1 MLAALGRIVVFATLV
16 TSGYFLGPSPLEGSL
31 IGGLVAGGV
40 LAIEALVGRA
50 APRRVLAGS
59 FGLLMGLVLALLA
72 GQALAPLD
80 ASIDGAVRLSL
91 AVGFGWIGLAT
102 GARRSESFSLRHV
115 RSDWEASGDSP
126 NARSTPKILDTSV
139 IIDGRIAE
147 IADAGFMEGP
157 LIIPQFV
164 LAELQQ
170 VADSSDGLKR
180 NRGRR
185 GLDMLQR
192 IQKNPVVR
200 IEIVDTDF
208 PDVKE
213 VDLKLIELAIRTEGK
228 IVTNDFNL
236 NKVAQLRGV
245 KILNINDLANCL
257 RPLVLPGEP
266 MRIFVSKEG
275 KEHGQGVGYLDDG
288 TMVVVEGGR
297 KALGR
302 TIDVNV
308 TTVLQTA
315 AGKMIFV
322 RWPEAAPDDLS
333 RKDTKPLSRRI
344 DGRNTGEIPIQN
356 ATQNG
361 ASEGGPSGGSAR
373 TSDANALPNG
383 RDADDFP
390 AASRRTAEVL
400 PIVANDGSRRNE

>member
-1 MLAALGRIVVFATLV
+1 MLAGFGRFLVLATL
-16 TSGYFLGPSPLEGSL
+16 TLGGYLLGPVPAEGAFIGALMGGGILGLE
-31 IGGLVAGGV
+31 
-40 LAIEALVGRA
+40 AIVGRT
-50 APRRVLAGS
+50 APRRVLSGS
-59 FGLLMGLVLALLA
+59 FGLMVGLLLA
-72 GQALAPLD
+72 ALAGSALATPGTPTGL
-80 ASIDGAVRLSL
+80 AIRIGL

-102 GARRSESFSLRHV
+102 GARRSDSFSLSRL
-115 RSDWEASGDSP
+115 RSDWETRAD
-126 NARSTPKILDTSV
+126 AAAAATTPKILDTSV

-147 IADAGFMEGP
+147 IAEAGFMEGP
-157 LIIPQFV
+157 LVIPQFV
-164 LAELQQ
+164 LVELQQ
-170 VADSSDGLKR
+170 VADSSDPLKR

-192 IQKNPVVR
+192 IQKNPVAP
-200 IEIVDTDF
+200 IQIVDTDF

-213 VDLKLIELAIRTEGK
+213 VDLKLIELALKTEGK

-245 KILNINDLANCL
+245 RILNINDLANCL

-297 KALGR
+297 RALGR

-322 RWPEAAPDDLS
+322 RWPEASADDLV
-333 RKDTKPLSRRI
+333 RKDSRPALR
-344 DGRNTGEIPIQN
+344 
-356 ATQNG
+356 
-361 ASEGGPSGGSAR
+361 R
-373 TSDANALPNG
+373 TDVRPNG
-383 RDADDFP
+383 NGDAQPASLRDTEEVP
-390 AASRRTAEVL
+390 LASRQTAEVL
-400 PIVANDGSRRNE
+400 PVTANGTNGRGQ

>member
-1 MLAALGRIVVFATLV
+1 MLAGFGRFLVLATLAA
-16 TSGYFLGPSPLEGSL
+16 GGSL
-31 IGGLVAGGV
+31 LGNSPVKGALLGVFAGGV
-40 LAIEALVGRA
+40 VLLLETVVGRSAPRQVLWGSVGLLVGLVLA
-50 APRRVLAGS
+50 VLAGS
-59 FGLLMGLVLALLA
+59 
-72 GQALAPLD
+72 ALAPNNTSTET
-80 ASIDGAVRLSL
+80 AIRVGL
-91 AVGFGWIGLAT
+91 AVGLGWIGLAT
-102 GARRSESFSLRHV
+102 GARRADWFSLSRL
-115 RSDWEASGDSP
+115 RSDWQASSDTFV
-126 NARSTPKILDTSV
+126 AKSTPKILDTSV

-157 LIIPQFV
+157 LVIPQFV
-164 LAELQQ
+164 LVELQQ
-170 VADSSDGLKR
+170 VADSSDPLKR

-192 IQKNPVVR
+192 IQKNPVVA
-200 IEIVDTDF
+200 IQIVDTDF

-213 VDLKLIELAIRTEGK
+213 VDLKLIELALRTEGK

-297 KALGR
+297 RALGR

-322 RWPEAAPDDLS
+322 RWPEASADDLS
-333 RKDTKPLSRRI
+333 RKETKPVMRR
-344 DGRNTGEIPIQN
+344 GE
-356 ATQNG
+356 ARHNG
-361 ASEGGPSGGSAR
+361 DSQPAS
-373 TSDANALPNG
+373 L
-383 RDADDFP
+383 RDTDEVP
-390 AASRRTAEVL
+390 LASRQTAEVL
-400 PIVANDGSRRNE
+400 PAVANGGSNRGE

>member
-1 MLAALGRIVVFATLV
+1 MLAGFGRFTVLLALTL
-16 TSGYFLGPSPLEGSL
+16 LGALMAPS
-31 IGGLVAGGV
+31 
-40 LAIEALVGRA
+40 ALVGALAGLTAGVVVLLLEALAGRS
-50 APRRVLAGS
+50 APRRVLSGS
-59 FGLLMGLVLALLA
+59 FGLLVGLILAVLA
-72 GQALAPLD
+72 GVVLAPGTTPLET
-80 ASIDGAVRLSL
+80 AVRVGLG
-91 AVGFGWIGLAT
+91 VGFGWIGFAT
-102 GARRSESFSLRHV
+102 GVKRSEGFSLRHL
-115 RSDWEASGDSP
+115 RSDWEASGDVP
-126 NARSTPKILDTSV
+126 AAANAPKILDTSV

-147 IADAGFMEGP
+147 IVEAGFMEGP
-157 LIIPQFV
+157 LVIPQFV
-164 LAELQQ
+164 LVELQQ
-170 VADSSDGLKR
+170 VADSSDPLKR

-192 IQKNPVVR
+192 IQKNPVTP
-200 IEIVDTDF
+200 IQIVDTDF
-208 PDVKE
+208 ADVKE
-213 VDLKLIELAIRTEGK
+213 VDLKLIELALRTEGK

-297 KALGR
+297 RALGR

-322 RWPEAAPDDLS
+322 RWPDAPADELS
-333 RKDTKPLSRRI
+333 RKDTRPVLRRNDSKI
-344 DGRNTGEIPIQN
+344 TAEMPV
-356 ATQNG
+356 
-361 ASEGGPSGGSAR
+361 
-373 TSDANALPNG
+373 ANASL
-383 RDADDFP
+383 RDTDEVP
-390 AASRRTAEVL
+390 LASRQTAEAL
-400 PIVANDGSRRNE
+400 PLVANGTTNRGE

>member
-1 MLAALGRIVVFATLV
+1 MLAGFGRFLVLATFTAV
-16 TSGYFLGPSPLEGSL
+16 GAMMAPNPLEGAL
-31 IGGLVAGGV
+31 LGALAGSSV
-40 LAIEALVGRA
+40 LAMEALTFRGT
-50 APRRVLAGS
+50 PRQILSGS
-59 FGLLMGLVLALLA
+59 FGLLVGLVLAALA
-72 GQALAPLD
+72 GTVLGPGATPFET
-80 ASIDGAVRLSL
+80 AVRIGLG
-91 AVGFGWIGLAT
+91 VGLGWVGLAT
-102 GARRSESFSLRHV
+102 GVRRADAFSLAGL
-115 RSDWEASGDSP
+115 RSDWD
-126 NARSTPKILDTSV
+126 RSAEVPAAANTPKILDTSV

-147 IADAGFMEGP
+147 IVEAGFMEGP

-164 LAELQQ
+164 LVELQQ
-170 VADSSDGLKR
+170 VADSSDPLKR

-192 IQKNPVVR
+192 IQKNPVTA
-200 IEIVDTDF
+200 IQIVDTDF
-208 PDVKE
+208 SGLKE

-297 KALGR
+297 RALGR
-302 TIDVNV
+302 TIDVSV

-322 RWPEAAPDDLS
+322 RWPDALAEELS
-333 RKDTKPLSRRI
+333 RKDTRPVLRRTEV
-344 DGRNTGEIPIQN
+344 R
-356 ATQNG
+356 NG
-361 ASEGGPSGGSAR
+361 AETPAQGPRDQEEVPLAAR
-373 TSDANALPNG
+373 QTAEALPRAANG
-383 RDADDFP
+383 TTRG
-390 AASRRTAEVL
+390 E
-400 PIVANDGSRRNE
+400 

>member
-1 MLAALGRIVVFATLV
+1 MLAGFSRFLV
-16 TSGYFLGPSPLEGSL
+16 LVIFLAGGYALGPSPAEGAL
-31 IGGLVAGGV
+31 AGLVTGGAV
-40 LAIEALVGRA
+40 LFLEALVGRS
-50 APRRVLAGS
+50 APRQVLSGSFGLFVGLGLAVLAGS
-59 FGLLMGLVLALLA
+59 ALS
-72 GQALAPLD
+72 PMD
-80 ASIDGAVRLSL
+80 PSIETAVRLSL
-91 AVGFGWIGLAT
+91 ALGLGWIGLAT
-102 GARRSESFSLRHV
+102 GARRADAFSLARL
-115 RSDWEASGDSP
+115 RSDWEARADTVV
-126 NARSTPKILDTSV
+126 AQSTPKILDTSV

-157 LIIPQFV
+157 LVIPQFV
-164 LAELQQ
+164 LVELQQ
-170 VADSSDGLKR
+170 VADSSDPLKR

-192 IQKNPVVR
+192 IQQNPVTT
-200 IEIVDTDF
+200 IQIVDTDF

-213 VDLKLIELAIRTEGK
+213 VDLKLIELAIKVEGK

-245 KILNINDLANCL
+245 RILNINDLANCL

-322 RWPEAAPDDLS
+322 RWPEAQADEFS
-333 RKDTKPLSRRI
+333 RKDARPVMRRN
-344 DGRNTGEIPIQN
+344 DAKG
-356 ATQNG
+356 NG
-361 ASEGGPSGGSAR
+361 
-373 TSDANALPNG
+373 DAH
-383 RDADDFP
+383 
-390 AASRRTAEVL
+390 AASLRDTDEVPLASRDTAEVL
-400 PIVANDGSRRNE
+400 PAVANGRSNRGE

>member
-1 MLAALGRIVVFATLV
+1 MLAGFGRFLVLGTFTSLGAWLAPNTLAGAALGVLV
-16 TSGYFLGPSPLEGSL
+16 GST
-31 IGGLVAGGV
+31 V
-40 LAIEALVGRA
+40 LALEAIAGKG
-50 APRRVLAGS
+50 APRQLLSGS
-59 FGLLMGLVLALLA
+59 FGLLVGLVLAALTSSV
-72 GQALAPLD
+72 LAPGTTSLE
-80 ASIDGAVRLSL
+80 AAVRVGL
-91 AVGFGWIGLAT
+91 AIGFGWVGLAT
-102 GARRSESFSLRHV
+102 GVKRSHAFSLSRL
-115 RSDWEASGDSP
+115 RSDWESSAEVTK
-126 NARSTPKILDTSV
+126 AATTPKILDTSV

-147 IADAGFMEGP
+147 IVEAGFMEGP
-157 LIIPQFV
+157 LVIPQFV
-164 LAELQQ
+164 LVELQQ
-170 VADSSDGLKR
+170 VADSSDPLKR

-192 IQKNPVVR
+192 IQKNSVTA
-200 IEIVDTDF
+200 IQIVDTDF
-208 PDVKE
+208 ADVKE

-297 KALGR
+297 RALGR

-322 RWPEAAPDDLS
+322 RWPDAPAEELS
-333 RKDTKPLSRRI
+333 RKDTRPVLRRTDLKNTAEMPPASLRDTEEVPLASRQ
-344 DGRNTGEIPIQN
+344 TAE
-356 ATQNG
+356 
-361 ASEGGPSGGSAR
+361 
-373 TSDANALPNG
+373 ALP
-383 RDADDFP
+383 
-390 AASRRTAEVL
+390 L
-400 PIVANDGSRRNE
+400 VANGTSNRVP

>member
-1 MLAALGRIVVFATLV
+1 MLAGFGRFLVLAVLVLGGALLAPTASAGALG
-16 TSGYFLGPSPLEGSL
+16 G
-31 IGGLVAGGV
+31 
-40 LAIEALVGRA
+40 ALVGGAVLVVETLVGRT
-50 APRRVLAGS
+50 APRRVLSAS
-59 FGLLMGLVLALLA
+59 FGLLLGLGLAVLA
-72 GQALAPLD
+72 GMALAPVES
-80 ASIDGAVRLSL
+80 ATGTIVRLGL
-91 AVGFGWIGLAT
+91 AVGLGWIGLAT
-102 GARRSESFSLRHV
+102 GARRSDSFSLSRL
-115 RSDWEASGDSP
+115 RSDWEAQADNLG
-126 NARSTPKILDTSV
+126 ATSTPKILDTSV

-157 LIIPQFV
+157 LVIPQFV
-164 LAELQQ
+164 LVELQQ
-170 VADSSDGLKR
+170 VADSSDPLKR

-192 IQKNPVVR
+192 IQKNPVVP
-200 IEIVDTDF
+200 IQIVDTDF

-213 VDLKLIELAIRTEGK
+213 VDLKLIELALKTEGK

-297 KALGR
+297 RALGR

-322 RWPEAAPDDLS
+322 RWPEAPADDLS
-333 RKDTKPLSRRI
+333 RTKDARPALRRT
-344 DGRNTGEIPIQN
+344 DLKT
-356 ATQNG
+356 NG
-361 ASEGGPSGGSAR
+361 NGNGNG
-373 TSDANALPNG
+373 DAQ
-383 RDADDFP
+383 
-390 AASRRTAEVL
+390 AASLRDTDEVPLASRQTAEQL
-400 PIVANDGSRRNE
+400 PVVASGTTNRGQ

>member
-1 MLAALGRIVVFATLV
+1 MLAGFGRTLV
-16 TSGYFLGPSPLEGSL
+16 LLTLVGGGYLLGPSPLAGAF
-31 IGGLVAGGV
+31 GGAVVGAVV
-40 LAIEALVGRA
+40 LALESVVART
-50 APRRVLAGS
+50 APRRVLSGS
-59 FGLLMGLVLALLA
+59 FGLMVGLVLAILA
-72 GQALAPLD
+72 GAALPPLETN
-80 ASIDGAVRLSL
+80 AAILIRLGL
-91 AVGFGWIGLAT
+91 AVGLGWIGLVT
-102 GARRSESFSLRHV
+102 GTRRSAAFSLSRL
-115 RSDWEASGDSP
+115 RTDWESRGETLSEA
-126 NARSTPKILDTSV
+126 STPKILDTSV

-157 LIIPQFV
+157 LVIPQFV
-164 LAELQQ
+164 LVELQQ
-170 VADSSDGLKR
+170 VADSSDPLKR

-192 IQKNPVVR
+192 IQKNPVVP
-200 IEIVDTDF
+200 IQIVDTDF

-213 VDLKLIELAIRTEGK
+213 VDLKLIELALRTEGK

-302 TIDVNV
+302 TIDVSV

-322 RWPEAAPDDLS
+322 RWPEASADDLT
-333 RKDTKPLSRRI
+333 RKDPRPTLRRAEAKTN
-344 DGRNTGEIPIQN
+344 GNGE
-356 ATQNG
+356 AH
-361 ASEGGPSGGSAR
+361 
-373 TSDANALPNG
+373 
-383 RDADDFP
+383 
-390 AASRRTAEVL
+390 AASQRDTEEVPLASRQTAEQL
-400 PIVANDGSRRNE
+400 PLAANGTTNRSE

>member
-1 MLAALGRIVVFATLV
+1 MLAGFGRFLVLLTLAILGALMA
-16 TSGYFLGPSPLEGSL
+16 PAPLAGAL
-31 IGGLVAGGV
+31 AGAIAGGAV
-40 LAIEALVGRA
+40 LALEALAGKS
-50 APRRVLAGS
+50 APRRVLSGS
-59 FGLLMGLVLALLA
+59 FGLLVGLVLAALA
-72 GQALAPLD
+72 GAVLAPGTTPLETT
-80 ASIDGAVRLSL
+80 VR
-91 AVGFGWIGLAT
+91 VGLGVGLGWIGFAT
-102 GARRSESFSLRHV
+102 GVKRSEGFSLRYL
-115 RSDWEASGDSP
+115 RTDWEASADVP
-126 NARSTPKILDTSV
+126 VASTAPKILDTSV

-147 IADAGFMEGP
+147 IVEAGFMEGP
-157 LIIPQFV
+157 LVIPQFV
-164 LAELQQ
+164 LVELQQ
-170 VADSSDGLKR
+170 VADSSDPLKR

-192 IQKNPVVR
+192 IQKNPVTP
-200 IEIVDTDF
+200 IQIVDTDF
-208 PDVKE
+208 ADVKE
-213 VDLKLIELAIRTEGK
+213 VDLKLIELALRTEGK

-297 KALGR
+297 RALGR

-322 RWPEAAPDDLS
+322 RWPDAPAEELS
-333 RKDTKPLSRRI
+333 RKDTRPVLRRSDSRI
-344 DGRNTGEIPIQN
+344 TAEMPV
-356 ATQNG
+356 
-361 ASEGGPSGGSAR
+361 
-373 TSDANALPNG
+373 ANASL
-383 RDADDFP
+383 RDTDEVP
-390 AASRRTAEVL
+390 LASRQTAEAL
-400 PIVANDGSRRNE
+400 PLVANGTTNRAD

>member
-1 MLAALGRIVVFATLV
+1 MFGRLLVAIALATG
-16 TSGYFLGPSPLEGSL
+16 GYLLGPSPVDGLVIGLL
-31 IGGLVAGGV
+31 IG
-40 LAIEALVGRA
+40 ALVFVVEVMVGQS
-50 APRRVLAGS
+50 APRQVAAGA
-59 FGLLMGLVLALLA
+59 FGLLVGLLLAFLAGATLSLPGSASGMGLRV
-72 GQALAPLD
+72 ALA
-80 ASIDGAVRLSL
+80 I
-91 AVGFGWIGLAT
+91 GFGWIGLA
-102 GARRSESFSLRHV
+102 GGVRHAGGFSLARLRSGWEA
-115 RSDWEASGDSP
+115 RSDGALAQSP
-126 NARSTPKILDTSV
+126 PKILDTSV

-147 IADAGFMEGP
+147 IAEAGFMEGP
-157 LIIPQFV
+157 LVIPQFV
-164 LAELQQ
+164 LVELQQ
-170 VADSSDGLKR
+170 VADSSDPLKR

-192 IQKNPVVR
+192 IQKNPVVA

-208 PDVKE
+208 PEVRE
-213 VDLKLIELAIRTEGK
+213 VDLKLIELAIKMEGK

-266 MRIFVSKEG
+266 MRIFVSREG

-322 RWPEAAPDDLS
+322 RWPEALPDDLS
-333 RKDTKPLSRRI
+333 RKDTKPVLRR
-344 DGRNTGEIPIQN
+344 NHGE
-356 ATQNG
+356 
-361 ASEGGPSGGSAR
+361 SGSAGLR
-373 TSDANALPNG
+373 AT
-383 RDADDFP
+383 DDIVP
-390 AASRRTAEVL
+390 ASARQTAEVL
-400 PIVANDGSRRNE
+400 KVAVNDGSNPGE

>member
-1 MLAALGRIVVFATLV
+1 MLAGFGRVLV
-16 TSGYFLGPSPLEGSL
+16 AAVLAAGGYFFGPSPSEGMGIGLALAGLIFAFEMAAGRSEPRNLAASSL
-31 IGGLVAGGV
+31 GLLVGLV
-40 LAIEALVGRA
+40 IALLTGA
-50 APRRVLAGS
+50 T
-59 FGLLMGLVLALLA
+59 LALPASGAGLGLRLA
-72 GQALAPLD
+72 
-80 ASIDGAVRLSL
+80 L
-91 AVGFGWIGLAT
+91 AVGFGWIGLAL
-102 GARRSESFSLRHV
+102 GARHAPWFSLGRL
-115 RSDWEASGDSP
+115 RSDWESKTELVVD
-126 NARSTPKILDTSV
+126 RSTPKILDTSV

-147 IADAGFMEGP
+147 IAEAGFMQGP

-164 LAELQQ
+164 LVELQQ
-170 VADSSDGLKR
+170 VADSSDPLKR

-185 GLDMLQR
+185 GLDMLHR
-192 IQKNPVVR
+192 IQKNPVVA
-200 IEIVDTDF
+200 IEIVDMDF
-208 PDVKE
+208 PEVRE
-213 VDLKLIELAIRTEGK
+213 VDLKLIELAIKLEGK

-245 KILNINDLANCL
+245 SILNINDLANCL

-322 RWPEAAPDDLS
+322 RWPEAPADDLS
-333 RKDTKPLSRRI
+333 RKDTKPVLRRSF
-344 DGRNTGEIPIQN
+344 DTRG
-356 ATQNG
+356 NG
-361 ASEGGPSGGSAR
+361 DALAPGQRSTDEGVGVPSSAR
-373 TSDANALPNG
+373 QTGDVLK
-383 RDADDFP
+383 P
-390 AASRRTAEVL
+390 AVG
-400 PIVANDGSRRNE
+400 DGSGRSE

>member
-1 MLAALGRIVVFATLV
+1 MLAGFGRFLVLATLV
-16 TSGYFLGPSPLEGSL
+16 TGGALLAPSPAAGALAGAL
-31 IGGLVAGGV
+31 VGGVV
-40 LAIEALVGRA
+40 LAIETMVGRT
-50 APRRVLAGS
+50 APRRVLSAS
-59 FGLLMGLVLALLA
+59 FGLLVGLGLAALA
-72 GQALAPLD
+72 GMALAPMES
-80 ASIDGAVRLSL
+80 ATGTIVRLGL
-91 AVGFGWIGLAT
+91 AVGLGWIGLAT
-102 GARRSESFSLRHV
+102 GARRSDSFSLSRL
-115 RSDWEASGDSP
+115 RSDWEAPADSVG
-126 NARSTPKILDTSV
+126 ASSTPKILDTSV

-157 LIIPQFV
+157 LVIPQFV
-164 LAELQQ
+164 LVELQQ
-170 VADSSDGLKR
+170 VADSSDPLKR

-192 IQKNPVVR
+192 IQKNPVVP
-200 IEIVDTDF
+200 IQIVDTDF

-213 VDLKLIELAIRTEGK
+213 VDLKLIELALKTEGK

-322 RWPEAAPDDLS
+322 RWPEAPADDLARS
-333 RKDTKPLSRRI
+333 KDTRPAMRR
-344 DGRNTGEIPIQN
+344 T
-356 ATQNG
+356 NG
-361 ASEGGPSGGSAR
+361 NGNGNG
-373 TSDANALPNG
+373 DAQ
-383 RDADDFP
+383 
-390 AASRRTAEVL
+390 AASLRDTEEVPLASRQTAEQL
-400 PIVANDGSRRNE
+400 PAVANGTTNRGQ

>member
-1 MLAALGRIVVFATLV
+1 MLAGFGRLLVLITFTSLGAVTAPSLSGGAL
-16 TSGYFLGPSPLEGSL
+16 LGAF
-31 IGGLVAGGV
+31 AGGAV
-40 LAIEALVGRA
+40 LVLEALAGKG
-50 APRRVLAGS
+50 APRQILSGS
-59 FGLLMGLVLALLA
+59 FGLLVGLVLA
-72 GQALAPLD
+72 ALASSVLAPGTSALE
-80 ASIDGAVRLSL
+80 AGVRVALGL
-91 AVGFGWIGLAT
+91 GLGWIGLAT
-102 GARRSESFSLRHV
+102 GVKRADAFSLARL
-115 RSDWEASGDSP
+115 RSDWEATADVP
-126 NARSTPKILDTSV
+126 AAATTPKILDTSV

-147 IADAGFMEGP
+147 IAEAGFMEGP

-164 LAELQQ
+164 LVELQQ
-170 VADSSDGLKR
+170 VADSSDPLRR

-192 IQKNPVVR
+192 IQKNPVTA
-200 IEIVDTDF
+200 IQIVDTDF

-213 VDLKLIELAIRTEGK
+213 VDLKLIELAIKAGGK

-297 KALGR
+297 RALGR

-322 RWPEAAPDDLS
+322 RWPDAPADDLS
-333 RKDTKPLSRRI
+333 RKDTKPVLRRG
-344 DGRNTGEIPIQN
+344 DLRNTAEMPP
-356 ATQNG
+356 
-361 ASEGGPSGGSAR
+361 ASLRDTEEVPLASRQTAE
-373 TSDANALPNG
+373 ALPLA
-383 RDADDFP
+383 ADGTTNRIP
-390 AASRRTAEVL
+390 
-400 PIVANDGSRRNE
+400 

>member
-1 MLAALGRIVVFATLV
+1 MLTGFGRLLVLATMAAA
-16 TSGYFLGPSPLEGSL
+16 GSL
-31 IGGLVAGGV
+31 ILPAGWTGALIGLFVGAAFVVLETAVAKSAPRQVLAGAFGLLVGLVLASLAGGV
-40 LAIEALVGRA
+40 LAPGEHRA
-50 APRRVLAGS
+50 ETGTRLA
-59 FGLLMGLVLALLA
+59 
-72 GQALAPLD
+72 
-80 ASIDGAVRLSL
+80 L

-102 GARRSESFSLRHV
+102 GARHANRFSLARL
-115 RSDWEASGDSP
+115 RADWEAQADAPVGPSI
-126 NARSTPKILDTSV
+126 PKILDTSV

-157 LIIPQFV
+157 LVIPQFV
-164 LAELQQ
+164 LVELQQ
-170 VADSSDGLKR
+170 VADSSDPLKR

-192 IQKNPVVR
+192 IQKNPVVA
-200 IEIVDTDF
+200 IQIVDTDF
-208 PDVKE
+208 PEIRE
-213 VDLKLIELAIRTEGK
+213 VDLKLIELALRLDGK

-297 KALGR
+297 RALGR

-322 RWPEAAPDDLS
+322 RWPEAPADDLS
-333 RKDTKPLSRRI
+333 RKDTKPVLRRGESRGVVAELHAATKDTEEVPVASSAAGEVRSAAGNGPASRI
-344 DGRNTGEIPIQN
+344 D
-356 ATQNG
+356 
-361 ASEGGPSGGSAR
+361 
-373 TSDANALPNG
+373 
-383 RDADDFP
+383 
-390 AASRRTAEVL
+390 
-400 PIVANDGSRRNE
+400 

>member
-1 MLAALGRIVVFATLV
+1 MLAGFGRFLVLATLV
-16 TSGYFLGPSPLEGSL
+16 TGGALLAPSPAAGALAGAL
-31 IGGLVAGGV
+31 VGGVV
-40 LAIEALVGRA
+40 LAIETMVGRT
-50 APRRVLAGS
+50 APRRVLSAS
-59 FGLLMGLVLALLA
+59 FGLLVGLGLAALA
-72 GQALAPLD
+72 GMALAPMES
-80 ASIDGAVRLSL
+80 ATGTIVRLGL
-91 AVGFGWIGLAT
+91 AVGLGWIGLAT
-102 GARRSESFSLRHV
+102 GARRSDSFSLSRL
-115 RSDWEASGDSP
+115 RSDWEAPADSVG
-126 NARSTPKILDTSV
+126 ASSTPKILDTSV

-157 LIIPQFV
+157 LVIPQFV
-164 LAELQQ
+164 LVELQQ
-170 VADSSDGLKR
+170 VADSSDPLKR

-192 IQKNPVVR
+192 IQKNPVVP
-200 IEIVDTDF
+200 IQIVDTDF

-213 VDLKLIELAIRTEGK
+213 VDLKLIELALKTEGK

-322 RWPEAAPDDLS
+322 RWPEAPADDLTRS
-333 RKDTKPLSRRI
+333 KDTRPAMRR
-344 DGRNTGEIPIQN
+344 T
-356 ATQNG
+356 NG
-361 ASEGGPSGGSAR
+361 NGNGNG
-373 TSDANALPNG
+373 DAQ
-383 RDADDFP
+383 
-390 AASRRTAEVL
+390 AASLRDTEEVPLASRQTAEQL
-400 PIVANDGSRRNE
+400 PAVANGTTNRGQ

>member
-1 MLAALGRIVVFATLV
+1 MLAA
-16 TSGYFLGPSPLEGSL
+16 
-31 IGGLVAGGV
+31 
-40 LAIEALVGRA
+40 VGRA
-50 APRRVLAGS
+50 LVVGGLALGGYVLSGSAAISVAGLVIGLVVLAVESVVANSDARAVLSGS
-59 FGLLMGLVLALLA
+59 FGLLIGLGLATLA
-72 GQALAPLD
+72 GASLAPLPT
-80 ASIDGAVRLSL
+80 AEGTLIRLSL
-91 AVGFGWIGLAT
+91 VAGFGWIGLAT
-102 GARRSESFSLRHV
+102 GARRFRSFSLATLRA
-115 RSDWEASGDSP
+115 DWEIKPAAP
-126 NARSTPKILDTSV
+126 IKKTTPKILDTSV

-147 IADAGFMEGP
+147 IAEAGFIEGP
-157 LIIPQFV
+157 LVIPQFV
-164 LAELQQ
+164 LVELQQ
-170 VADSSDGLKR
+170 VADSSDPLKR

-192 IQKNPVVR
+192 IQKNPVVP
-200 IEIVDTDF
+200 IQIVDTDF
-208 PDVKE
+208 HEVKE
-213 VDLKLIELAIRTEGK
+213 VDLKLIELAIRSEGK

-297 KALGR
+297 RALGR

-322 RWPEAAPDDLS
+322 RWPEAPPDDLS
-333 RKDTKPLSRRI
+333 RKDTRPIARRGDSGRITAETPVATVRDNDEVPLSARQ
-344 DGRNTGEIPIQN
+344 TVEVLP
-356 ATQNG
+356 AV
-361 ASEGGPSGGSAR
+361 ASGGSNR
-373 TSDANALPNG
+373 G
-383 RDADDFP
+383 
-390 AASRRTAEVL
+390 E
-400 PIVANDGSRRNE
+400 

>member
-1 MLAALGRIVVFATLV
+1 MLAGFGRFLVLATLV
-16 TSGYFLGPSPLEGSL
+16 LGGGLLGPSPGE
-31 IGGLVAGGV
+31 GV
-40 LAIEALVGRA
+40 LVGASIGVAVLGIETMVGRA
-50 APRRVLAGS
+50 APRRVLSAS
-59 FGLLMGLVLALLA
+59 FGLMVGLFLAVLA
-72 GQALAPLD
+72 GMALAPVGT
-80 ASIDGAVRLSL
+80 ATGTIVRFGL
-91 AVGFGWIGLAT
+91 AVGLGWIGLAT
-102 GARRSESFSLRHV
+102 GARRADSFSLSRL
-115 RSDWEASGDSP
+115 RSDWEAQAD
-126 NARSTPKILDTSV
+126 NLAVESTAKILDTSV

-157 LIIPQFV
+157 LVIPQFV
-164 LAELQQ
+164 LVELQQ
-170 VADSSDGLKR
+170 VADSSDPLKR

-192 IQKNPVVR
+192 IQKNPVVP
-200 IEIVDTDF
+200 IQIVDTDF

-213 VDLKLIELAIRTEGK
+213 VDLKLIELALKTGGK

-322 RWPEAAPDDLS
+322 RWPEAPADDLT
-333 RKDTKPLSRRI
+333 RKDARPAMRRT
-344 DGRNTGEIPIQN
+344 DAKT
-356 ATQNG
+356 NG
-361 ASEGGPSGGSAR
+361 SGNG
-373 TSDANALPNG
+373 DAH
-383 RDADDFP
+383 
-390 AASRRTAEVL
+390 AASLRDTEEVPLASRETAEQL
-400 PIVANDGSRRNE
+400 PAVANGSSNRGR

>member
-1 MLAALGRIVVFATLV
+1 MLAGLGRFLVLATLCALGYAF
-16 TSGYFLGPSPLEGSL
+16 GPSSL
-31 IGGLVAGGV
+31 IGTLAGLASGVLVVIVEAAVSRSTPRQIVAGSLG
-40 LAIEALVGRA
+40 LFLGLLIA
-50 APRRVLAGS
+50 VLAGTAIS
-59 FGLLMGLVLALLA
+59 STGSPVETGLRLGLALGL
-72 GQALAPLD
+72 
-80 ASIDGAVRLSL
+80 
-91 AVGFGWIGLAT
+91 GWIGLTT
-102 GARRSESFSLRHV
+102 GVRRSDSFSIARF
-115 RSDWEASGDSP
+115 RSEWEARPD
-126 NARSTPKILDTSV
+126 AVATASTPKILDTSV

-157 LIIPQFV
+157 LVIPQFV
-164 LAELQQ
+164 LVELQQ
-170 VADSSDGLKR
+170 VADSSDPLKR

-192 IQKNPVVR
+192 IQKNPVTP
-200 IEIVDTDF
+200 IQIVDTDF

-213 VDLKLIELAIRTEGK
+213 VDLKLIELAIRMEGK

-322 RWPEAAPDDLS
+322 RWPEAPAEELS
-333 RKDTKPLSRRI
+333 RNTRPALRRAEA
-344 DGRNTGEIPIQN
+344 RN
-356 ATQNG
+356 ATDVH
-361 ASEGGPSGGSAR
+361 ASSLRDTEEVPLASRQTAE
-373 TSDANALPNG
+373 ALPLAANG
-383 RDADDFP
+383 TTNRV
-390 AASRRTAEVL
+390 E
-400 PIVANDGSRRNE
+400 

>member
-1 MLAALGRIVVFATLV
+1 MLAGFGRFLVLLTLAILGALMA
-16 TSGYFLGPSPLEGSL
+16 PAPLAGAL
-31 IGGLVAGGV
+31 AGAIAGGAV
-40 LAIEALVGRA
+40 LALEALAGKS
-50 APRRVLAGS
+50 APRRVLSGS
-59 FGLLMGLVLALLA
+59 FGLLVGLVLAALA
-72 GQALAPLD
+72 GAVLAPGTTPLETT
-80 ASIDGAVRLSL
+80 VR
-91 AVGFGWIGLAT
+91 VGLGVGLGWIGFAT
-102 GARRSESFSLRHV
+102 GVKRSEGFSLRYL
-115 RSDWEASGDSP
+115 RTDWEASADVP
-126 NARSTPKILDTSV
+126 VASTAPKILDTSV

-147 IADAGFMEGP
+147 IVEAGFMEGP
-157 LIIPQFV
+157 LVIPQFV
-164 LAELQQ
+164 LVELQQ
-170 VADSSDGLKR
+170 VADSSDPLKR

-192 IQKNPVVR
+192 IQKNPVTP
-200 IEIVDTDF
+200 IQIVDTDF
-208 PDVKE
+208 AEVKE
-213 VDLKLIELAIRTEGK
+213 VDLKLIELALRTEGK

-297 KALGR
+297 RALGR

-322 RWPEAAPDDLS
+322 RWPDAPAEELS
-333 RKDTKPLSRRI
+333 RKDTRPVLRRSDSRI
-344 DGRNTGEIPIQN
+344 TAEMPV
-356 ATQNG
+356 
-361 ASEGGPSGGSAR
+361 
-373 TSDANALPNG
+373 ANASL
-383 RDADDFP
+383 RDTDEVP
-390 AASRRTAEVL
+390 LASRQTAEAL
-400 PIVANDGSRRNE
+400 PLVANGTTNRAD

>member
-1 MLAALGRIVVFATLV
+1 MLAGVGRFLVLGSLTAF
-16 TSGYFLGPSPLEGSL
+16 GYAFGPSPLAGAS
-31 IGGLVAGGV
+31 IGFVSGGCV
-40 LAIEALVGRA
+40 LLAEAAVGRRS
-50 APRRVLAGS
+50 PREILSGS
-59 FGLLMGLVLALLA
+59 FGLLIGLVLAGLA
-72 GQALAPLD
+72 GGAIALEGGVVGTA
-80 ASIDGAVRLSL
+80 IRLGL
-91 AVGFGWIGLAT
+91 AVGLGWIGLAT
-102 GARRSESFSLRHV
+102 GVRRADSFSLARL
-115 RSDWEASGDSP
+115 RSEWDAPATSLGPQSM
-126 NARSTPKILDTSV
+126 PKILDTSV

-147 IADAGFMEGP
+147 IAEAGFMEGP
-157 LIIPQFV
+157 LLIPQFV
-164 LAELQQ
+164 LVELQQ
-170 VADSSDGLKR
+170 VADSSDPLKR

-185 GLDMLQR
+185 GLDMLHR
-192 IQKNPVVR
+192 LQKNLVAP
-200 IEIVDTDF
+200 IEIIDTDF
-208 PDVKE
+208 PGVKE

-322 RWPEAAPDDLS
+322 RWPEAPAEELS
-333 RKDTKPLSRRI
+333 RKDARPTIRRN
-344 DGRNTGEIPIQN
+344 DGRNTGEVQL
-356 ATQNG
+356 
-361 ASEGGPSGGSAR
+361 ASLRDTEELPLASR
-373 TSDANALPNG
+373 QTVEALPLLKNG
-383 RDADDFP
+383 
-390 AASRRTAEVL
+390 TT
-400 PIVANDGSRRNE
+400 DGTE

>member
-1 MLAALGRIVVFATLV
+1 MLAAFGRFLVLATLA
-16 TSGYFLGPSPLEGSL
+16 TGGFLLGPSPVTGAAFGALAAAL
-31 IGGLVAGGV
+31 V
-40 LAIEALVGRA
+40 LAIELALA
-50 APRRVLAGS
+50 QSTPRQVLSAS
-59 FGLLMGLVLALLA
+59 FGLLIGLTLAVLASSA
-72 GQALAPLD
+72 FASTN
-80 ASIDGAVRLSL
+80 ASIDSAVRLAL
-91 AVGFGWIGLAT
+91 AVGFGWLGLAT
-102 GARRSESFSLRHV
+102 GARRSDSFSLKSL
-115 RSDWEASGDSP
+115 RSDWEGQTLEVIAK
-126 NARSTPKILDTSV
+126 STPKILDTSV

-157 LIIPQFV
+157 LVIPQFV
-164 LAELQQ
+164 LVELQQ
-170 VADSSDGLKR
+170 VADSSDPLKR

-192 IQKNPVVR
+192 IQKNPVVA

-213 VDLKLIELAIRTEGK
+213 VDLKLIELAIKMHGK

-275 KEHGQGVGYLDDG
+275 KEQGQGVGYLDDG

-333 RKDTKPLSRRI
+333 RKDTKPILRRT
-344 DGRNTGEIPIQN
+344 DGRNSGEIQTMQRSSDDVPL
-356 ATQNG
+356 
-361 ASEGGPSGGSAR
+361 SAR
-373 TSDANALPNG
+373 Q
-383 RDADDFP
+383 
-390 AASRRTAEVL
+390 TAEVI
-400 PIVANDGSRRNE
+400 PVAATGTSHRD

>member
-1 MLAALGRIVVFATLV
+1 MLTGLGRFLVIATLATAGAALAPAPAT
-16 TSGYFLGPSPLEGSL
+16 GAL
-31 IGGLVAGGV
+31 IGMAMGGAFV
-40 LAIEALVGRA
+40 AIEMLVGKST
-50 APRRVLAGS
+50 PRQVLAGA
-59 FGLLMGLVLALLA
+59 FGLMAGLVIATLA
-72 GQALAPLD
+72 GGILAPGELPLET
-80 ASIDGAVRLSL
+80 GTRLAL
-91 AVGFGWIGLAT
+91 AVGFGWIGLVT
-102 GARRSESFSLRHV
+102 GARHASRFSLSRL
-115 RSDWEASGDSP
+115 RADWEAQADAPPAPSI
-126 NARSTPKILDTSV
+126 PKILDTSV

-157 LIIPQFV
+157 LVIAQFV
-164 LAELQQ
+164 LTELQQ
-170 VADSSDGLKR
+170 VADSSDPLKR

-192 IQKNPVVR
+192 IQKNPVIAVQ
-200 IEIVDTDF
+200 IVDTDF
-208 PDVKE
+208 PEVKE
-213 VDLKLIELAIRTEGK
+213 VDLKLIELALRMDGK

-322 RWPEAAPDDLS
+322 RWPEASADDLS
-333 RKDTKPLSRRI
+333 RKETKPVLRRAEA
-344 DGRNTGEIPIQN
+344 RNVIADLHA
-356 ATQNG
+356 ATKDTEEVPVATD
-361 ASEGGPSGGSAR
+361 ASEGLRTGTDNGP
-373 TSDANALPNG
+373 
-383 RDADDFP
+383 
-390 AASRRTAEVL
+390 SRRTE
-400 PIVANDGSRRNE
+400 

>member
-1 MLAALGRIVVFATLV
+1 MLAGFSRFLV
-16 TSGYFLGPSPLEGSL
+16 LVAFSAGGYALGPSPGEGAL
-31 IGGLVAGGV
+31 GGLVTGGV
-40 LAIEALVGRA
+40 VLFLEALVGRS
-50 APRRVLAGS
+50 APRQVLSGSFGLFVGLGLAVLAGS
-59 FGLLMGLVLALLA
+59 ALS
-72 GQALAPLD
+72 PRD
-80 ASIDGAVRLSL
+80 PSIETAVRLGL
-91 AVGFGWIGLAT
+91 AVGLGWIGLAT
-102 GARRSESFSLRHV
+102 GARRADSFSLARL
-115 RSDWEASGDSP
+115 RSDWQASAD
-126 NARSTPKILDTSV
+126 AVIAQSTPKILDTSV

-157 LIIPQFV
+157 LVIPQFV
-164 LAELQQ
+164 LVELQQ
-170 VADSSDGLKR
+170 VADSSDPLKR

-192 IQKNPVVR
+192 IQKNPVVA
-200 IEIVDTDF
+200 IQIVDTDF

-322 RWPEAAPDDLS
+322 RWPEAPADEFS
-333 RKDTKPLSRRI
+333 RKDARPVVRRN
-344 DGRNTGEIPIQN
+344 DAKG
-356 ATQNG
+356 NG
-361 ASEGGPSGGSAR
+361 DAHAAS
-373 TSDANALPNG
+373 L
-383 RDADDFP
+383 RDTDEVP
-390 AASRRTAEVL
+390 VAASRETAEVL
-400 PIVANDGSRRNE
+400 PAVANGRSNRGE

>member
-1 MLAALGRIVVFATLV
+1 MLAGFGRLLVLITFTSLGAVTAPSLSGGAL
-16 TSGYFLGPSPLEGSL
+16 LGAF
-31 IGGLVAGGV
+31 AGGAV
-40 LAIEALVGRA
+40 LVLEALAGKG
-50 APRRVLAGS
+50 APRQILSGS
-59 FGLLMGLVLALLA
+59 FGLLVGLVLA
-72 GQALAPLD
+72 ALASSVLAPGTSALE
-80 ASIDGAVRLSL
+80 AGVRVALGL
-91 AVGFGWIGLAT
+91 GLGWIGLAT
-102 GARRSESFSLRHV
+102 GVKRADAFSLARL
-115 RSDWEASGDSP
+115 RSDWEATADVP
-126 NARSTPKILDTSV
+126 AAATTPKILDTSV

-147 IADAGFMEGP
+147 IAEAGFMEGP

-164 LAELQQ
+164 LVELQQ
-170 VADSSDGLKR
+170 VADSSDPLRR

-192 IQKNPVVR
+192 IQKNPVTA
-200 IEIVDTDF
+200 IQIVDTDF

-213 VDLKLIELAIRTEGK
+213 VDLKLIELAIKAGGK

-297 KALGR
+297 RALGR

-322 RWPEAAPDDLS
+322 RWPDAPADDLS
-333 RKDTKPLSRRI
+333 RKDTKPVLRRA
-344 DGRNTGEIPIQN
+344 DLRNTAEMPP
-356 ATQNG
+356 
-361 ASEGGPSGGSAR
+361 ASLRDTEEVPLASRQTAE
-373 TSDANALPNG
+373 ALPLA
-383 RDADDFP
+383 ADGTTNRIP
-390 AASRRTAEVL
+390 
-400 PIVANDGSRRNE
+400 

>member
-1 MLAALGRIVVFATLV
+1 MLAGFGRFLV
-16 TSGYFLGPSPLEGSL
+16 LAILVLAGYLLGPSPAAGALAGAGV
-31 IGGLVAGGV
+31 GGAVLLV
-40 LAIEALVGRA
+40 ETMVGRV
-50 APRRVLAGS
+50 APRRVLSAS
-59 FGLLMGLVLALLA
+59 FGLLIGLGLATLA
-72 GQALAPLD
+72 GMALAPMD
-80 ASIDGAVRLSL
+80 AATGTIVHLGL
-91 AVGFGWIGLAT
+91 AVGLGWIGLAT
-102 GARRSESFSLRHV
+102 GARRSDSFSLSRL
-115 RSDWEASGDSP
+115 RSDWEAQAD
-126 NARSTPKILDTSV
+126 NIAVASTPKILDTSV

-157 LIIPQFV
+157 LVIPQFV
-164 LAELQQ
+164 LVELQQ
-170 VADSSDGLKR
+170 VADSSDPLKR

-192 IQKNPVVR
+192 IQKNPVVP
-200 IEIVDTDF
+200 IQIVDTDF

-213 VDLKLIELAIRTEGK
+213 VDLKLIELALKTEGK

-322 RWPEAAPDDLS
+322 RWPDAPADDLT
-333 RKDTKPLSRRI
+333 RKDTRPAMRRS
-344 DGRNTGEIPIQN
+344 DVKT
-356 ATQNG
+356 NG
-361 ASEGGPSGGSAR
+361 
-373 TSDANALPNG
+373 SDAV
-383 RDADDFP
+383 
-390 AASRRTAEVL
+390 AASLRDTDEVPLASRQTAEQL
-400 PIVANDGSRRNE
+400 PVVANGTTNRGQ

>member
-1 MLAALGRIVVFATLV
+1 MLAGLGRFLLLATFATGGFV
-16 TSGYFLGPSPLEGSL
+16 LGSPKE
-31 IGGLVAGGV
+31 IGGVIGLLAGALILVLEALVAGSAPRQILSGTFGLGAGLTIAV
-40 LAIEALVGRA
+40 LAAQ
-50 APRRVLAGS
+50 
-59 FGLLMGLVLALLA
+59 GLPAMEVSSESAIRLGLALGL
-72 GQALAPLD
+72 
-80 ASIDGAVRLSL
+80 
-91 AVGFGWIGLAT
+91 GWIGLAT
-102 GARRSESFSLRHV
+102 GARRSDSFSLRHL
-115 RSDWEASGDSP
+115 RSDWEAKSDS
-126 NARSTPKILDTSV
+126 AVAKITPKILDTSV

-147 IADAGFMEGP
+147 IAEAGFMEGP
-157 LIIPQFV
+157 LLIPQFV
-164 LAELQQ
+164 LVELQQ
-170 VADSSDGLKR
+170 VADSSDPLKR

-192 IQKNPVVR
+192 IQKNSVVA
-200 IEIVDTDF
+200 IEIVDRDF
-208 PDVKE
+208 PGIKE
-213 VDLKLIELAIRTEGK
+213 VDHKLIELALQSSGK

-297 KALGR
+297 RALGR

-322 RWPEAAPDDLS
+322 RWPDAAQDDVS
-333 RKDTKPLSRRI
+333 RKDTKPVLRRSEVRGHG
-344 DGRNTGEIPIQN
+344 DGH
-356 ATQNG
+356 G
-361 ASEGGPSGGSAR
+361 AS
-373 TSDANALPNG
+373 L
-383 RDADDFP
+383 RDTDEVP
-390 AASRRTAEVL
+390 LSSRQTAEFV
-400 PIVANDGSRRNE
+400 PIAANGSSNRSE

>member
-1 MLAALGRIVVFATLV
+1 MLAGFGRFLVLLTLTILGALMAPTALGGA
-16 TSGYFLGPSPLEGSL
+16 LGGA
-31 IGGLVAGGV
+31 VAGGV
-40 LAIEALVGRA
+40 ILIVESLAGKS
-50 APRRVLAGS
+50 APRKVLSGS
-59 FGLLMGLVLALLA
+59 LGLLVGLVLAALA
-72 GQALAPLD
+72 GVVLAPGATPLET
-80 ASIDGAVRLSL
+80 AVR
-91 AVGFGWIGLAT
+91 VGLGIGLGWIGFAT
-102 GARRSESFSLRHV
+102 GVARFEGFSLRHL
-115 RSDWEASGDSP
+115 RSDWEASAEVP
-126 NARSTPKILDTSV
+126 VAATAPKILDTSV

-147 IADAGFMEGP
+147 IVEAGFMEGP
-157 LIIPQFV
+157 LVIPQFV
-164 LAELQQ
+164 LVELQQ
-170 VADSSDGLKR
+170 VADSSDPLKR

-192 IQKNPVVR
+192 IQKNPVTP
-200 IEIVDTDF
+200 IQIVDTDF
-208 PDVKE
+208 ADVKE
-213 VDLKLIELAIRTEGK
+213 VDLKLIELALRTEGK

-297 KALGR
+297 RALGR

-322 RWPEAAPDDLS
+322 RWPEVPAEELS
-333 RKDTKPLSRRI
+333 RKDTRPVLRRGDSKITAEMPAANGSLRDTDEVPLASRQ
-344 DGRNTGEIPIQN
+344 TAE
-356 ATQNG
+356 
-361 ASEGGPSGGSAR
+361 
-373 TSDANALPNG
+373 ALP
-383 RDADDFP
+383 
-390 AASRRTAEVL
+390 L
-400 PIVANDGSRRNE
+400 VANGTTNRAE

>member
-1 MLAALGRIVVFATLV
+1 MLAGFGRTVVLATLV
-16 TSGYFLGPSPLEGSL
+16 LGGYLLGPVPAVGAI
-31 IGGLVAGGV
+31 IG
-40 LAIEALVGRA
+40 ALVGGAILIVESVVGRT
-50 APRRVLAGS
+50 APRQVLSGS
-59 FGLLMGLVLALLA
+59 LGLLLGLVLAGLA
-72 GQALAPLD
+72 GGALAPMD
-80 ASIDGAVRLSL
+80 TATGTVVRLSL
-91 AVGFGWIGLAT
+91 VIGLGWIGLAT
-102 GARRSESFSLRHV
+102 GARRFESFSLARL
-115 RSDWEASGDSP
+115 RSDWEAPADG
-126 NARSTPKILDTSV
+126 AMGMSTPKILDTSV

-147 IADAGFMEGP
+147 IADAGFIEGP
-157 LIIPQFV
+157 LVIPQFV
-164 LAELQQ
+164 LVELQQ
-170 VADSSDGLKR
+170 VADSSDPLKR

-192 IQKNPVVR
+192 IQKNPVAP
-200 IEIVDTDF
+200 IQIVDTDF

-213 VDLKLIELAIRTEGK
+213 VDLKLIELALKTEGK

-297 KALGR
+297 RALGR

-322 RWPEAAPDDLS
+322 RWPEASTDDLT
-333 RKDTKPLSRRI
+333 RKDTRPGPRRT
-344 DGRNTGEIPIQN
+344 DVKS
-356 ATQNG
+356 NG
-361 ASEGGPSGGSAR
+361 NG
-373 TSDANALPNG
+373 DAQ
-383 RDADDFP
+383 
-390 AASRRTAEVL
+390 AASLRDTDEVPLASRQTAEVL
-400 PIVANDGSRRNE
+400 PVVANGTTSRGQ

>member
-1 MLAALGRIVVFATLV
+1 MLAGFGRFLVLSILVLGGFL
-16 TSGYFLGPSPLEGSL
+16 LGPSPLVGIL
-31 IGGLVAGGV
+31 AGALVGMGV
-40 LAIEALVGRA
+40 LALESIVGRT
-50 APRRVLAGS
+50 APRQVLSGS
-59 FGLLMGLVLALLA
+59 FGLMVGLLIAILA
-72 GQALAPLD
+72 GLALAPLD
-80 ASIDGAVRLSL
+80 TSTETVVRLAL
-91 AVGFGWIGLAT
+91 AVGLGWIGLAT
-102 GARRSESFSLRHV
+102 GTRRSEAFSLSRL
-115 RSDWEASGDSP
+115 RSDWEAKPDAV
-126 NARSTPKILDTSV
+126 NAVSAPKILDTSV

-147 IADAGFMEGP
+147 IAEAGFMEGP
-157 LIIPQFV
+157 LVIPQFV
-164 LAELQQ
+164 LVELQQ
-170 VADSSDGLKR
+170 VADSSDPLKR

-192 IQKNPVVR
+192 IQKNPVVP
-200 IEIVDTDF
+200 IKIVDADF
-208 PDVKE
+208 PEIRE
-213 VDLKLIELAIRTEGK
+213 VDLKLIELALKTESK

-297 KALGR
+297 RALGR

-322 RWPEAAPDDLS
+322 RWPEASADDLT
-333 RKDTKPLSRRI
+333 RKDSRPTLRRS
-344 DGRNTGEIPIQN
+344 DLK
-356 ATQNG
+356 
-361 ASEGGPSGGSAR
+361 PSG
-373 TSDANALPNG
+373 NG
-383 RDADDFP
+383 DNH
-390 AASRRTAEVL
+390 AASQRDTEEVPLASRQTAEQF
-400 PIVANDGSRRNE
+400 PVAANGTNNRGQ

>member
-1 MLAALGRIVVFATLV
+1 MLAGFGRFLVLATFTTV
-16 TSGYFLGPSPLEGSL
+16 GAMMAPNPLEGAL
-31 IGGLVAGGV
+31 LGALAGSSV
-40 LAIEALVGRA
+40 LAMEALTFRGT
-50 APRRVLAGS
+50 PRQILSGS
-59 FGLLMGLVLALLA
+59 FGLLVGLVLAALA
-72 GQALAPLD
+72 GTVLGPGATPFET
-80 ASIDGAVRLSL
+80 AVRIGLG
-91 AVGFGWIGLAT
+91 VGLGWVGLAT
-102 GARRSESFSLRHV
+102 GVRRADAFSLSGL
-115 RSDWEASGDSP
+115 RSDWD
-126 NARSTPKILDTSV
+126 RSAEVPAAANTPKILDTSV

-147 IADAGFMEGP
+147 IVEAGFMEGP

-164 LAELQQ
+164 LVELQQ
-170 VADSSDGLKR
+170 VADSSDPLKR

-192 IQKNPVVR
+192 IQKNPVTA
-200 IEIVDTDF
+200 IQIVDTDF
-208 PDVKE
+208 SGLKE

-297 KALGR
+297 RALGR
-302 TIDVNV
+302 TIDVSV

-322 RWPEAAPDDLS
+322 RWPDALAEELS
-333 RKDTKPLSRRI
+333 RKDTRPVLRRTEV
-344 DGRNTGEIPIQN
+344 R
-356 ATQNG
+356 NG
-361 ASEGGPSGGSAR
+361 AETPAQGPRDQEEVPLAAR
-373 TSDANALPNG
+373 QTAEALPRAANG
-383 RDADDFP
+383 TTRG
-390 AASRRTAEVL
+390 E
-400 PIVANDGSRRNE
+400 

>member
-1 MLAALGRIVVFATLV
+1 MLAGFGR
-16 TSGYFLGPSPLEGSL
+16 FL
-31 IGGLVAGGV
+31 V
-40 LAIEALVGRA
+40 LAIFIIGGAVIGPESMEGALLGAGAFALVLGLETLVGRTA
-50 APRRVLAGS
+50 SRQVLSGL
-59 FGLLMGLVLALLA
+59 FGLMLGLLLALLA
-72 GQALAPLD
+72 GSALAPME
-80 ASIDGAVRLSL
+80 AATGMGVRTIL
-91 AVGFGWIGLAT
+91 AVGLGWIGLLT
-102 GARRSESFSLRHV
+102 GARRAQSFSLSHLRT
-115 RSDWEASGDSP
+115 DWEAPSDRGG
-126 NARSTPKILDTSV
+126 ARSTPKILDTSV

-147 IADAGFMEGP
+147 IADAGFIEGP
-157 LIIPQFV
+157 LVIPQFV
-164 LAELQQ
+164 LVELQQ
-170 VADSSDGLKR
+170 VADSSDPLKR

-192 IQKNPVVR
+192 IQKNPVVP
-200 IEIVDTDF
+200 IQIVDTDF
-208 PDVKE
+208 PEVRE
-213 VDLKLIELAIRTEGK
+213 VDLKLIELALKAEGK

-297 KALGR
+297 RALGR

-322 RWPEAAPDDLS
+322 RWPEACADDLT
-333 RKDTKPLSRRI
+333 RKDPRPAMRRT
-344 DGRNTGEIPIQN
+344 DAKASG
-356 ATQNG
+356 NG
-361 ASEGGPSGGSAR
+361 
-373 TSDANALPNG
+373 DAQ
-383 RDADDFP
+383 
-390 AASRRTAEVL
+390 AASLRDTDEVPLASRQTAEQL
-400 PIVANDGSRRNE
+400 PVVSNGTTNRGQ

>member
-1 MLAALGRIVVFATLV
+1 MLAGFGRFLVLAILV
-16 TSGYFLGPSPLEGSL
+16 TGGALLGPSPAEGA
-31 IGGLVAGGV
+31 GLGAVIAGAA

-50 APRRVLAGS
+50 APRRLLSAS
-59 FGLLMGLVLALLA
+59 FGLLVGLVLAVLV
-72 GQALAPLD
+72 GMALSPMEPPTGTL
-80 ASIDGAVRLSL
+80 VRLGL
-91 AVGFGWIGLAT
+91 VVGLGWIGLAT
-102 GARRSESFSLRHV
+102 GARRAHAFSLARL
-115 RSDWEASGDSP
+115 RSDWETPTDNLAAP
-126 NARSTPKILDTSV
+126 STPKILDTSV

-147 IADAGFMEGP
+147 IAEAGFMEGP
-157 LIIPQFV
+157 LVIPQFV
-164 LAELQQ
+164 LVELQQ
-170 VADSSDGLKR
+170 VADSSDPLKR

-192 IQKNPVVR
+192 IQKNPVVP
-200 IEIVDTDF
+200 IQIVDTDF
-208 PDVKE
+208 PEVKE
-213 VDLKLIELAIRTEGK
+213 VDLKLIELALKTEGK

-322 RWPEAAPDDLS
+322 RWPEAPADDLTRSKDS
-333 RKDTKPLSRRI
+333 RPTLRRAE
-344 DGRNTGEIPIQN
+344 GKT
-356 ATQNG
+356 NG
-361 ASEGGPSGGSAR
+361 
-373 TSDANALPNG
+373 NG
-383 RDADDFP
+383 NGHGDSQ
-390 AASRRTAEVL
+390 AASLRDTDEVPLASRQTAEQL
-400 PIVANDGSRRNE
+400 PAVANGTNPRGQ

>member
-1 MLAALGRIVVFATLV
+1 MLAGFGRLLVLATLV
-16 TSGYFLGPSPLEGSL
+16 LGGYVVGTSPLWGALAGAL
-31 IGGLVAGGV
+31 IGGSV
-40 LAIEALVGRA
+40 LAIEAVVGKA
-50 APRRVLAGS
+50 APRRVLSGS
-59 FGLLMGLVLALLA
+59 FGLLVGLVLAVLA
-72 GQALAPLD
+72 GMALAPMD
-80 ASIDGAVRLSL
+80 TATGTIVRLSL
-91 AVGFGWIGLAT
+91 AVGLGWIGLAT
-102 GARRSESFSLRHV
+102 GARRSDSFSLSRL
-115 RSDWEASGDSP
+115 RSDWEAQADNPG
-126 NARSTPKILDTSV
+126 ATSTPKILDTSV

-157 LIIPQFV
+157 LVIPQFV
-164 LAELQQ
+164 LVELQQ
-170 VADSSDGLKR
+170 VADSSDPLKR

-192 IQKNPVVR
+192 IQKNPVVP
-200 IEIVDTDF
+200 IQIVDTDF

-213 VDLKLIELAIRTEGK
+213 VDLKLIELALKTEGK

-288 TMVVVEGGR
+288 TMVVVEGGH

-322 RWPEAAPDDLS
+322 RWPEAAADDLS
-333 RKDTKPLSRRI
+333 RKDTRPAIRRA
-344 DGRNTGEIPIQN
+344 DAKT
-356 ATQNG
+356 NG
-361 ASEGGPSGGSAR
+361 NGNGNG
-373 TSDANALPNG
+373 DAV
-383 RDADDFP
+383 
-390 AASRRTAEVL
+390 AASLRDTDEVPLASRQTAEQL
-400 PIVANDGSRRNE
+400 PAVANGTTNRGQ

>member
-1 MLAALGRIVVFATLV
+1 MLPGLGRFLVLASLVALGYAFGPSSVTGALAGLAAGVLVVLV
-16 TSGYFLGPSPLEGSL
+16 EAAVGKGTTRQ
-31 IGGLVAGGV
+31 IVAGSSG
-40 LAIEALVGRA
+40 LLLGLLIA
-50 APRRVLAGS
+50 VLAGS
-59 FGLLMGLVLALLA
+59 ALSSTGSPLETGLRVG
-72 GQALAPLD
+72 
-80 ASIDGAVRLSL
+80 L
-91 AVGFGWIGLAT
+91 AVALGWIGLIT
-102 GARRSESFSLRHV
+102 GVRRSDSFAISRLR
-115 RSDWEASGDSP
+115 SEWEAQPDALGP
-126 NARSTPKILDTSV
+126 KNTPKILDTSV

-157 LIIPQFV
+157 LVIPQFV
-164 LAELQQ
+164 LVELQQ
-170 VADSSDGLKR
+170 VADSSDPLKR

-192 IQKNPVVR
+192 IQKNPVTP
-200 IEIVDTDF
+200 IQIVDTDF
-208 PDVKE
+208 PEVKE
-213 VDLKLIELAIRTEGK
+213 VDLKLIELAIRMEGK

-297 KALGR
+297 KALGK

-322 RWPEAAPDDLS
+322 RWPEAPVEELS
-333 RKDTKPLSRRI
+333 RNTRPALRRA
-344 DGRNTGEIPIQN
+344 DAR
-356 ATQNG
+356 NG
-361 ASEGGPSGGSAR
+361 A
-373 TSDANALPNG
+373 DAHASL
-383 RDADDFP
+383 RDTEEVP
-390 AASRRTAEVL
+390 LASRQTAEAIPL
-400 PIVANDGSRRNE
+400 AANGTTNRAE

>member
-1 MLAALGRIVVFATLV
+1 MLAGFGRLLVIVMLAGGGTLLSV
-16 TSGYFLGPSPLEGSL
+16 SPAAGIGIGLIAGGAVLLMEAAVARGTSRQILSGSL
-31 IGGLVAGGV
+31 
-40 LAIEALVGRA
+40 
-50 APRRVLAGS
+50 
-59 FGLLMGLVLALLA
+59 GLLIGLSLALLA
-72 GQALAPLD
+72 SNVLAP
-80 ASIDGAVRLSL
+80 ANTTSGAALRLGL
-91 AVGFGWIGLAT
+91 AVSLGWLGLAT
-102 GARRSESFSLRHV
+102 FVRRSDAFSLAHLRT
-115 RSDWEASGDSP
+115 DWETRAEAPVSAG
-126 NARSTPKILDTSV
+126 APKILDTSV

-147 IADAGFMEGP
+147 IVEAGFMEGP
-157 LIIPQFV
+157 LVIPHFV
-164 LAELQQ
+164 LVELQQ
-170 VADSSDGLKR
+170 VADSSDPLKR

-192 IQKNPVVR
+192 IQKNPTAA
-200 IEIVDTDF
+200 IQIVDTDF
-208 PDVKE
+208 PEVKE
-213 VDLKLIELAIRTEGK
+213 VDLKLIELALKNGGK

-322 RWPEAAPDDLS
+322 RWPEAAADDLS
-333 RKDTKPLSRRI
+333 RKDIRPVLRRT
-344 DGRNTGEIPIQN
+344 DPRNSGEIN
-356 ATQNG
+356 A
-361 ASEGGPSGGSAR
+361 ASF
-373 TSDANALPNG
+373 
-383 RDADDFP
+383 RDTEEIP
-390 AASRRTAEVL
+390 LGSRRTAEVL
-400 PIVANDGSRRNE
+400 STAASGGSSRGE